1 MSYNKEKILWEVSED
16 ILNILQAKEYLTI
29 KLCFTYLVL
38 DKKITR
44 ATIMLKETEK
54 YGSHQM

>member
-29 KLCFTYLVL
+29 KLRFTYLVL
-38 DKKITR
+38 DKKSQE
-44 ATIMLKETEK
+44 L
-54 YGSHQM
+54 Q